1 MYQEADRQLD
11 TIKRFLAKET
21 LHLDNTGFDEIR
33 SISTK
38 TVTTRL
44 MKKLK
49 AKNKKSFWI
58 CALLAYRDAIK
69 VANEK
74 GWKGKGEDLTEAWML
89 GLLDSYNYVT
99 GYLYT
104 PEAERKRLRLSE
116 AINTAMSFNDRQL
129 YSKEVRRFFNLWWT
143 QTKQYMID
151 VVDHAETKA
160 WEDLGVEYAM
170 WITAEDEKV
179 CEECGGLHGRVFK
192 LDEFPE
198 KPHYNCRCR
207 KVPMPKGYQ
216 KTSSES

>member
-74 GWKGKGEDLTEAWML
+74 GWKGKGDGLQEAWI
-89 GLLDSYNYVT
+89 V
-99 GYLYT
+99 
-104 PEAERKRLRLSE
+104 
-116 AINTAMSFNDRQL
+116 
-129 YSKEVRRFFNLWWT
+129 
-143 QTKQYMID
+143 
-151 VVDHAETKA
+151 
-160 WEDLGVEYAM
+160 
-170 WITAEDEKV
+170 
-179 CEECGGLHGRVFK
+179 
-192 LDEFPE
+192 
-198 KPHYNCRCR
+198 
-207 KVPMPKGYQ
+207 
-216 KTSSES
+216 